1 MRVTGT
7 PPIVSGIVTA
17 VAVPVYP
24 VMVTV
29 PSTIRVV
36 NCARASVSPM
46 AASIKTPKNGPKQ
59 PFQNRRGQTILK
71 FIPRHPT
78 TPDGTPDIG

>member
-1 MRVTGT
+1 
-7 PPIVSGIVTA
+7 
-17 VAVPVYP
+17 
-24 VMVTV
+24 
-29 PSTIRVV
+29 
-36 NCARASVSPM
+36 M
-46 AASIKTPKNGPKQ
+46 AANIKTTNIGPKQ